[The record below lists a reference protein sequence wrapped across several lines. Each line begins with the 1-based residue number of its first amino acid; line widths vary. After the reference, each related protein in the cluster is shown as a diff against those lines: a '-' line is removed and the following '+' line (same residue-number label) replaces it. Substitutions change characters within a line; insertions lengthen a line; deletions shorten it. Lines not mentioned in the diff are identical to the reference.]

1 MMRCPVMQL
10 SATVEGMDM
19 TDRQA
24 TGTARAIH
32 LTVNDRDYILGPIRR
47 KARPLPADLPR
58 DAQLSPRTREATASI

>member
-10 SATVEGMDM
+10 SATVEGMDI

-32 LTVNDRDYILGPIRR
+32 LTVNDRPYILGPIRR
-47 KARPLPADLPR
+47 RARG
-58 DAQLSPRTREATASI
+58 TGGASGSA

>member
-10 SATVEGMDM
+10 SVIVEGMDI

-32 LTVNDRDYILGPIRR
+32 LTVNDRQYSLGPIRR
-47 KARPLPADLPR
+47 RARPRA
-58 DAQLSPRTREATASI
+58 SKATASI

>member
-10 SATVEGMDM
+10 SATVEGMDI

-32 LTVNDRDYILGPIRR
+32 LTVNCLPIC
-47 KARPLPADLPR
+47 PEML
-58 DAQLSPRTREATASI
+58 I